1 MNTLAYPRLQRALN
15 VLLATFAMIS
25 VDFLL
30 HAGLLA
36 RLYLRAG
43 PFLLGPEKAF
53 SLIPLGYAGLL
64 LLAISLSWLTPHFG
78 VRGFIQGFLFGLRF
92 GALLWGALVLGL
104 ASISTAPL
112 GLLVGWFVG
121 QVLELA
127 IAGGV
132 MGSAL
137 AGRSIKSLTVRVA
150 LLFIGALLLTL
161 ALQALGLAPAL
172 KVVSQG

>member
-1 MNTLAYPRLQRALN
+1 MNTPAYPRLQRALHV
-15 VLLATFAMIS
+15 VLAAIAMAG

-30 HAGLLA
+30 HAGVLA
-36 RLYLRAG
+36 RLYLQAG
-43 PFLLGPEKAF
+43 PFLLSPERAF

-64 LLAISLSWLTPHFG
+64 LLAISLAWLSPHLG
-78 VRGFIQGFLFGLRF
+78 VQGFMPGFLFGLRF
-92 GALLWGALVLGL
+92 GALLGGAFVLGL

-121 QVLELA
+121 QVLEIA

-132 MGSAL
+132 IGSAL
-137 AGRSIKSLTVRVA
+137 AGRGIKSLTVRVA

-161 ALQALGLAPAL
+161 GLQALGLAPAIKGAL
-172 KVVSQG
+172 